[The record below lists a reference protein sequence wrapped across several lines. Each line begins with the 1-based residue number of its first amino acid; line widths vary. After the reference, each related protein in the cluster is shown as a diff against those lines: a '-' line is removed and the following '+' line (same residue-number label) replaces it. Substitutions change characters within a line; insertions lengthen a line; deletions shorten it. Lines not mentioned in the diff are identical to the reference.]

1 MPVAPVLVD
10 EVVAAEQTVE
20 AEEPDLVVEQRDA
33 ADDIPSEEEACGPV
47 VELEDDEA
55 DADEGGLMTRIS
67 QLGGVKLMYGRGKN
81 GPEERSFSV
90 DPDFA
95 TQLERTLTVIL
106 KRVPDEFG
114 ALKSITSAG
123 MFVDKPNSMHAV
135 GRACDWDVL
144 TFADVTISP
153 FAKDHASPDPAV
165 RRRYWAT
172 AALCRSQSA
181 YILHAEF
188 NAAHQDHIHQDNGA
202 MMPFDRNSGTTVKLV
217 QALCNEVFDTHPKLK
232 VDGGFG
238 QKTADA
244 VEAALGTLGLQ
255 GDLDGL
261 TTWRRFL
268 RRSGRLGYRLSV

>member
-1 MPVAPVLVD
+1 
-10 EVVAAEQTVE
+10 
-20 AEEPDLVVEQRDA
+20 
-33 ADDIPSEEEACGPV
+33 
-47 VELEDDEA
+47 
-55 DADEGGLMTRIS
+55 MTRIS

-232 VDGGFG
+232 VDGNFG

-244 VEAALGTLGLQ
+244 VAAALGTLGLQ
-255 GDLDGL
+255 GDLDSL